1 MTSRRQTVHYDKT
14 YLVFNNVLKCFLLEQ
29 NKNKWYV
36 VWNTFLGYFSYLP
49 YSHFELF
56 LKFSFFSM
64 VDKILFVGW
73 WKKQE
78 IEIVCRA
85 TMEKD
90 VCFMW
95 QPDMDRLVQQS
106 CIKIKILSVCQ
117 YKWSVIGNIID
128 HYISASCL

>member
-1 MTSRRQTVHYDKT
+1 MTSRRQTVHYDQT

-117 YKWSVIGNIID
+117 YKWSVIGKC
-128 HYISASCL
+128 HWSLHISKLS